1 MSERPS
7 ILVVDDEEQILRVLK
22 PTLEAQGLK
31 VALARTGEEAL
42 ALLQAGDHAVMI
54 LDLGLP
60 DMDGKEVIRRARM
73 WSQAPIIVLSA
84 RQEDAEK
91 ISALDQGAE
100 DYLAKPFS
108 AGELMARVRVALRN
122 WGSTGGSQRIVI
134 GGLDLDL
141 RRRVARLPHGAVSLS
156 GRECQFL
163 RLLAES
169 KGDVVPHRELILAI
183 WGDLDR
189 ADAQFVRVLA
199 GQVRQKV
206 EANPSAPRIVLT
218 APGVGYRLG
227 SALEAPSDPQP
238 A

>member
-1 MSERPS
+1 MTQKPS

-22 PTLEAQGLK
+22 PTLEAQGLD
-31 VALARTGEEAL
+31 VTLAMTGGQALE
-42 ALLQAGDHAVMI
+42 LLQTHDYAVVI

-60 DMDGKEVIRRARM
+60 DMDGKEVIRRART
-73 WSQAPIIVLSA
+73 WSDVPIIVLSA
-84 RQEDAEK
+84 RQADTEK

-122 WGSTGGSQRIVI
+122 WGSPGGSQRIAI
-134 GGLDLDL
+134 GDLELDF
-141 RRRVARLPHGAVSLS
+141 RRRVARLPHGEVSLS
-156 GRECQFL
+156 GRESQFL

-169 KGDVVPHRELILAI
+169 KGEVVTHKELILAI

-199 GQVRQKV
+199 GQVRQKIEV
-206 EANPSAPRIVLT
+206 NPSAPRIVLT

-227 SALEAPSDPQP
+227 PVS
-238 A
+238 